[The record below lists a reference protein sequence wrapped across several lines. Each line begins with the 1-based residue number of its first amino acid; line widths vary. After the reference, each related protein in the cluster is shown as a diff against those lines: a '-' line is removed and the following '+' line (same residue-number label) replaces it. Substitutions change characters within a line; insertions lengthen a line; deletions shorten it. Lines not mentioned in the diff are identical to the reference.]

1 MFSIY
6 SPMGRNFSS
15 SSKPQKME
23 TETSSHDTESTSEFD
38 PDLERIVD
46 DVDSMY
52 REHLRLLHP
61 PPPDIK
67 SDLIDSLTR

>member
-1 MFSIY
+1 MD
-6 SPMGRNFSS
+6 
-15 SSKPQKME
+15 
-23 TETSSHDTESTSEFD
+23 TETSSHDTESASEFD